1 LPQRTIF
8 NYLLFLGK
16 ATWLLRH
23 SIHPDILEMLPQ
35 TITCNWI
42 DSVRLSLEKQ
52 KQSAAASQDSKLLL
66 NTVLF
71 SHELP
76 DENQNPAIL
85 SGWMPLRYANKKAE
99 LSYSLCFEALP
110 VF

>member
-1 LPQRTIF
+1 MH
-8 NYLLFLGK
+8 
-16 ATWLLRH
+16 H
-23 SIHPDILEMLPQ
+23 SVHPDILETCLPNGHGRQVLLQ
-35 TITCNWI
+35 TITCNRK
-42 DSVRLSLEKQ
+42 DRVRLSESLEK
-52 KQSAAASQDSKLLL
+52 KSTAASQYSRLLL

-71 SHELP
+71 SHELH